1 MTERARRTPTSVLTA
16 PPTWTR
22 RTSGTPPPSVPAA
35 ARTHTALGAHQD
47 NPRVPAP
54 LARGISRAGPSP
66 VGRPSWSLMMMATA
80 TRPSVRRTA
89 IRSDSTDRSKAVTV
103 PSCSQ
108 EDSRVARCPEPL
120 TAVRR
125 PSASNQAQPC
135 RSPIGAPSPPA
146 PAEGSPTERM
156 TLAEPCPRGR
166 RSRLEADSA

>member
-1 MTERARRTPTSVLTA
+1 MPV
-16 PPTWTR
+16 
-22 RTSGTPPPSVPAA
+22 
-35 ARTHTALGAHQD
+35 
-47 NPRVPAP
+47 P

-89 IRSDSTDRSKAVTV
+89 IRSDSTDRSKAATV